1 VGHLSRMVRQYMS
14 RLSDKDVR
22 QRRIAVRK
30 LFELNDAAALPAF
43 IPLLDD
49 DSEWFRARAANAVR
63 RWLGSEHGGELDSM
77 AGMPR
82 AEVRRLAAE
91 VALRVEGSS
100 ALLERL
106 SGDGEHQ
113 VRLEAWRSILLVGP
127 LSPDSILLALEDHHP
142 AIRRLAVQAI
152 ERCESNNSALLAL
165 ALQDTH
171 LRVRVA
177 ALEQLALSS
186 SSVPSELREIVASL
200 ADKPLQTAERTAALR
215 LILPIDWEGGD
226 LSRWERTIID
236 PSADEFRILID
247 LLSER
252 DWVENKV
259 VVNTL
264 KSSEAPNLLPRL
276 IRGRADQWAQ
286 KLAVEIVSDDGMP
299 AMMRLRLLED
309 AHGRDCSPELL
320 GAAGDLSSSEHDLL
334 AQAAS
339 SLLADVGVRT
349 S

>member
-1 VGHLSRMVRQYMS
+1 MGHLSRMVRQYMS

-63 RWLGSEHGGELDSM
+63 RWLGSEHGGELNSM

-106 SGDGEHQ
+106 SGDGKHQ
-113 VRLEAWRSILLVGP
+113 VRLEAWRSILLVAP
-127 LSPDSILLALEDHHP
+127 LSPDSIILALKDSHP
-142 AIRRLAVQAI
+142 AVRRLAVQSI
-152 ERCESNNSALLAL
+152 ERCESNNSELLAL

-186 SSVPSELREIVASL
+186 SSVPRELREIVASL
-200 ADKPLQTAERTAALR
+200 ADKPLQTAERTASLR

-226 LSRWERTIID
+226 FSRWKRTIID
-236 PSADEFRILID
+236 PSADEFRLLID

-252 DWVENKV
+252 EWVGNKA
-259 VVNTL
+259 VVNSM

-276 IRGRADQWAQ
+276 IRGSADRGAQ

-299 AMMRLRLLED
+299 ALMRLRLLED

-320 GAAGDLSSSEHDLL
+320 GAAGELSSSEHDLL

-339 SLLADVGVRT
+339 SLLADVEVRT

>member
-1 VGHLSRMVRQYMS
+1 M
-14 RLSDKDVR
+14 
-22 QRRIAVRK
+22 
-30 LFELNDAAALPAF
+30 
-43 IPLLDD
+43 
-49 DSEWFRARAANAVR
+49 
-63 RWLGSEHGGELDSM
+63 
-77 AGMPR
+77 
-82 AEVRRLAAE
+82 
-91 VALRVEGSS
+91 
-100 ALLERL
+100 
-106 SGDGEHQ
+106 
-113 VRLEAWRSILLVGP
+113 
-127 LSPDSILLALEDHHP
+127 
-142 AIRRLAVQAI
+142 
-152 ERCESNNSALLAL
+152 
-165 ALQDTH
+165 
-171 LRVRVA
+171 A

-226 LSRWERTIID
+226 FSRWERTVID

-252 DWVENKV
+252 DWVDNEV
-259 VVNTL
+259 FVNSM

-276 IRGRADQWAQ
+276 IRGRVDQWAQ

-309 AHGRDCSPELL
+309 AHGRDCSAELL
-320 GAAGDLSSSEHDLL
+320 DAASELSSSEHDLL

-339 SLLADVGVRT
+339 SLLADVEVRT